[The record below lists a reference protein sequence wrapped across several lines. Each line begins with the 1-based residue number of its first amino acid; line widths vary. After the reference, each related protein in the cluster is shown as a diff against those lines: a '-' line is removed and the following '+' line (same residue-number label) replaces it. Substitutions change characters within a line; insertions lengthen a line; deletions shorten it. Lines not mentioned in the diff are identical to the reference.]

1 MKQSYYYLMLQLA
14 NIIIGLFVTFYIARN
29 VAPETFS
36 LYAISMI
43 VSTIFVTFSFL
54 GFESVLLRNL
64 LYWKELGKNKKIVNY
79 VSYSIFSRLF
89 ASGVLFFPV
98 SIYLLY
104 LSATKYNGEHWLLFS
119 FYMVSGSFSAL
130 NNANGLIF
138 KALNKYIT
146 SFTVT
151 TLSSVCGRLV
161 AAFFFAKYGFEAFIG
176 VIVLIPIVSFFI
188 SVLFLKDYI
197 DIKQIRFKYFFK
209 FRKLKYFIFSGYSNY
224 FKTSVDQVLV
234 SIFLSSEILAVYNLA
249 RRVEEIGRSFVA
261 GFFEPITQRL
271 IKYKG
276 KIEHLESQANKVFK
290 IRNYSIIV
298 ICILT
303 IIFSLSS
310 DIVIALLGLEN
321 YEYLNVYIIIAAW
334 SSFLYILYKVESHII
349 CLFDEPKVILSIDVL
364 VSLLSVTISVLVF
377 YFTSEE
383 FVYLNRLILG
393 VVLLAIYALY
403 FKYKFKYFVK

>member
-1 MKQSYYYLMLQLA
+1 MLQLA

-64 LYWKELGKNKKIVNY
+64 LYWKELGKNRKIVNY
-79 VSYSIFSRLF
+79 VSYAIFSRLF

-138 KALNKYIT
+138 KALNQYIT

-197 DIKQIRFKYFFK
+197 DIKQVRFKYFFK

-321 YEYLNVYIIIAAW
+321 YEYLNVYIIISAW

>member
-64 LYWKELGKNKKIVNY
+64 LYWKELGKNRKIVNY
-79 VSYSIFSRLF
+79 VSYAIFSRLF

-138 KALNKYIT
+138 KALNQYIT

-197 DIKQIRFKYFFK
+197 DIKQVRFKYFFK

-321 YEYLNVYIIIAAW
+321 YEYLNVYIIISAW